1 MKIAI
6 LLGSIRAERQ
16 SHKVAQYLE
25 KKLNDFGLETD
36 LIDLALDPLP
46 LMGEIV
52 TQDEHVRSRIEKL
65 GKRLNQAQAIILVTP
80 EYHGSF
86 SGALK
91 NALDFYWAEFQ
102 RKAIGVVAT
111 SSGKMGGIN
120 ASTQLQHVVLSLG
133 AYPLPVKLL
142 VPEIH
147 LAFNEQDE
155 AVNERFISSTEKFVT
170 EFLWY
175 ADAINAKK
183 SREKALVV

>member
-6 LLGSIRAERQ
+6 LLGSIRVERQ
-16 SHKVAQYLE
+16 SHKVAHYLE
-25 KKLNDFGLETD
+25 RELKNYGLESD
-36 LIDLALDPLP
+36 LIDLAVDPLP
-46 LMGEIV
+46 LLGENIAE
-52 TQDEHVRSRIEKL
+52 DEKVRTRIANVGE
-65 GKRLNQAQAIILVTP
+65 RLKQAQAILLVTP

-111 SSGKMGGIN
+111 STGKMGGIN

-142 VPEIH
+142 VPEIN
-147 LAFNEQDE
+147 LAFNKQDE
-155 AVNERFISSTEKFVT
+155 PVSERFIKSAEKFLT

-175 ADAINAKK
+175 ADAIDAKK
-183 SREKALVV
+183 IREKAAVA